1 LRVDSKLLEQAA
13 VLLCVDLSPLSQ
25 ESAQQLARLFVVTT
39 ELAKQVQDLRS
50 VKQSRA

>member
-1 LRVDSKLLEQAA
+1 LEQAA

-25 ESAQQLARLFVVTT
+25 ESAQQLGRLFTA
-39 ELAKQVQDLRS
+39 ELANQVQDLRS